1 MDFLSVVLYVL
12 LWILFFIFLRVG
24 LVKVISC
31 LFLKDYKE
39 MVSKDKIVRNV

>member
-1 MDFLSVVLYVL
+1 MDIVSGDLYVL
-12 LWILFFIFLRVG
+12 LWILIFMFLKIG

-39 MVSKDKIVRNV
+39 MVSKDKIV